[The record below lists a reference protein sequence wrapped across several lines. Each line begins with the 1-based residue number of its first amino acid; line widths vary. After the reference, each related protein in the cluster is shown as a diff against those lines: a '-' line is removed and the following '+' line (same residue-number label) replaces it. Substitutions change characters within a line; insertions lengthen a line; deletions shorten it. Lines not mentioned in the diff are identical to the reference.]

1 MKITGF
7 WKRTLSVLV
16 SLVAVLGFLGCAEG
30 TTTTTTKNNT
40 TPQELPEAT
49 NVSNFTDYD
58 QLLSYLSDFYDET
71 GTGTYRFKNFFYS
84 GIYAT
89 EAMMDGA
96 VVNDAETT
104 TGMGDRT
111 HSEVN
116 SQVEGVLEYDT
127 VLTDGYHIYF
137 TNWQHFFILD
147 ADTLEVEFDMTAE
160 NGYFTGM
167 FLDGDRLVL
176 LGSEYHYEETKAEDD
191 RYYWYHYSYGV
202 RVWVYDVALVSEEI
216 DPALVKELYFENS
229 WLADARMVDG
239 YVYLVMNN
247 YCINY
252 GFTEDSFV
260 PVYRD
265 SAVGTENLQLP
276 ADHIYAMPHD
286 NESFNYLLLAS
297 FSAMDGEAAR
307 VDAYLGSSYQI
318 YMSRN
323 NLYSVV
329 YRYWYD
335 EETGNYDYSTY
346 IVRFALAEDHTLVYQ
361 ALAVVEGS
369 PLNQFSMDEY
379 DGHFRIATTGYEYTP
394 TSWTITNT
402 LYVLDATSV
411 DVMTLVGTLPNLGKP
426 NERIYSCRFDGEEA
440 FVVTF
445 VQTDPMYWIDLSDP
459 ANPSIIDEL
468 YEDGV
473 SDYIHV
479 ISDDLKLGI
488 GRMAENV
495 DGWTRFTGVKVEL
508 YRAVGTELV
517 SLESYLAEGEY
528 SYTNVSWDHKAFM
541 SYQPAGAD
549 FIYVSVPIYEY
560 YENWSQSSQNLYV
573 FKVYFSGDLEMVA
586 KLSHMDPT
594 VSTGYYWYWDSIQR
608 SLVIGSRI
616 YTVSDSKIQMY
627 DMANGFQILAKTELE
642 NGYYCWYG
650 WD

>member
-1 MKITGF
+1 MSINGI

-16 SLVAVLGFLGCAEG
+16 AFVAVLGFLGCAEG
-30 TTTTTTKNNT
+30 TTTATTHGNT
-40 TPQELPEAT
+40 TPHELPEAT
-49 NVSNFTDYD
+49 NVANFADYD
-58 QLLSYLSDFYDET
+58 QLLAYLSDFYDET
-71 GTGTYRFKNFFYS
+71 ESGTFRFKNYPFVGLF
-84 GIYAT
+84 AT
-89 EAMMDGA
+89 ETMMDGA
-96 VVNDAETT
+96 TVNETT

-147 ADTLEVEFDMTAE
+147 ADTLEVEFDMTPE

-176 LGSEYHYEETKAEDD
+176 LGSEYRYEETKAEDD
-191 RYYWYHYSYGV
+191 AYYWYHYSYGV
-202 RVWVYDVALVSEEI
+202 RIWVFDVADVSAET
-216 DPALVKELYFENS
+216 DPVLVKELYFDNS

-247 YCINY
+247 YVINY

-265 SAVGTENLQLP
+265 STVGTEDILLP
-276 ADHIYAMPHD
+276 ADHIYAMPND

-297 FSAMDGEAAR
+297 FSATDGEAAR

-335 EETGNYDYSTY
+335 EATGNYDYNTY
-346 IVRFALAEDHTLVYQ
+346 VIRFALATDHTLVYQ
-361 ALAVVEGS
+361 AIGIVEGS
-369 PLNQFSMDEY
+369 PLNQFSMDEH
-379 DGHFRIATTGYEYTP
+379 DGYFRIATTGYEYTP

-402 LYVLDATSV
+402 LYVLDATSL
-411 DVMTLVGTLPNLGKP
+411 DVMNLVGLLPNLGKP
-426 NERIYSCRFDGEEA
+426 NERIYSCRFDGNEA

-445 VQTDPMYWIDLSDP
+445 IQTDPMYWIDLSDP
-459 ANPSIIDEL
+459 ASPYVIDEL
-468 YEDGV
+468 YEEGV
-473 SDYIHV
+473 SDYLHI

-488 GRMAENV
+488 GRMAETV

-508 YRAVGTELV
+508 YQTAGTELV
-517 SLESYLAEGEY
+517 SLGSYLAEGQY

-541 SYQPAGAD
+541 SYQPEGAD
-549 FIYVSVPIYEY
+549 FVYVSVPIYEY
-560 YENWSQSSQNLYV
+560 YENWSSSSQNLYV
-573 FKVYFSGDLEMVA
+573 FKVYFSGTLEMVA
-586 KLSHMDPT
+586 KLSHMDPEI
-594 VSTGYYWYWDSIQR
+594 STGYYWYWDSIQR
-608 SLVIGSRI
+608 SLIIGSRI

-627 DMANGFQILAKTELE
+627 DMADGFKILAKTELE
-642 NGYYCWYG
+642 NGYYSWFG